1 MATFHI
7 ADRVQGLANKV
18 HPVVLIPEATPV
30 HSLNKFGVVYGNS
43 NLLIKREDQTDQTYG
58 GNKVR
63 NLEFLLGDAL
73 HKKQNKIVTLIP
85 YGSNFTG
92 AFAAQSRKVGLEAEL
107 SQFVVIRNPQIEA
120 HVTFGREQGAKMTTF
135 TGKTG
140 VIFAAAYAAYK
151 RFTSY
156 SIAPGASSVLGVLGH
171 ANAFLEMVEQT
182 DNSIPERIIVGAGT
196 CGTISGLIV
205 GSILAG
211 TKTKITGVRCAE
223 PFVCNARRVARLVNQ
238 TFKFLDLPNRI
249 SSRDVD
255 IQNAPGNVSYAL
267 PLRDSVHLTEEFFDL
282 EGIRLD
288 STYTVKVVAYLK
300 FALQSGRYNSEKL
313 MYWHTYS
320 PAAVLQEQRSKATEG
335 LC

>member
-7 ADRVQGLANKV
+7 ADRVQGLGKKIN
-18 HPVVLIPEATPV
+18 PVVLISEPTPV
-30 HSLNKFGVVYGNS
+30 HSLEKFGLVYGNP
-43 NLLIKREDQTDQTYG
+43 NLMVKREDQTESTYG

-63 NLEFLLGDAL
+63 NLEFILGDAL
-73 HKKQNKIVTLIP
+73 HKKQNKIITLIP

-92 AFAAQSRKVGLEAEL
+92 AYAAQSRRLGLEAEL

-120 HVTFGREQGAKMTTF
+120 HVDFGRRQGAKMTTF

-140 VIFAAAYAAYK
+140 IALAAAYANYK
-151 RFTSY
+151 RFSSY
-156 SIAPGASSVLGVLGH
+156 FVAPGASSVLGVLGH
-171 ANAFLEMVEQT
+171 ANAYLEMAGQVSQV
-182 DNSIPERIIVGAGT
+182 PERIIVGAGT

-205 GSILAG
+205 GSILSG
-211 TKTKITGVRCAE
+211 QGTKITGVRCAE
-223 PFVCNARRVARLVNQ
+223 PLVCNRRRVANLVNQ
-238 TFKFLDLPNRI
+238 TFKFLEVPYRI
-249 SSRDVD
+249 SPSEVD

-267 PLRDSVHLTEEFFDL
+267 PLRDSVHLMEEFEGL

-288 STYTVKVVAYLK
+288 STYTVKVIAYLK
-300 FALQSGRYNSEKL
+300 NALQRGTHNSEKL

-320 PAAVLQEQRSKATEG
+320 PAAVLSVESAQAKEG